1 MQKILLVGAILAL
14 AGCAQTGKPDQI
26 TSVLD
31 QIANTSTADLK
42 TSIAVAN
49 AATPPDA
56 DGAACAQAVLTV
68 SASMQKVLAAS
79 TAAGG
84 TIGAFTVAEIA
95 SLYQPG
101 SAQYN
106 YAIKTVGTGCLNKAV
121 DVAGQTANAVISAV
135 PAVVA
140 LAPVK

>member
-1 MQKILLVGAILAL
+1 MQKILLAGAILAL

-31 QIANTSTADLK
+31 QIANTATADLQ

-56 DGAACAQAVLTV
+56 DGAACSQAVLT
-68 SASMQKVLAAS
+68 AAAAMQQVLAAS

-84 TIGAFTVAEIA
+84 TVGAFTTAEIA

-106 YAIKTVGTGCLNKAV
+106 YVVKTVGTGCLNKIV
-121 DVAGQTANAVISAV
+121 DVAGQAANAIISAV
-135 PAVVA
+135 PAAVA
-140 LAPVK
+140 LAPAK